1 MDGAG
6 EFQGGMRDLND
17 SDWRKS
23 LEDIG
28 ETEGYFEPLGAR
40 HFSIF
45 ADAGPVLLVSFES
58 RTRIR
63 ALQDDQLP
71 YGLSLA
77 RANGWSSLSLVAEAD
92 TWFRDAAVHAYF
104 DRLIDEAFF
113 EDFDRVVFYGEGACA
128 YAACAYSVAAP
139 GATVIALRPQAT
151 LEPRLAGWDDR
162 FVSKRRL
169 DFTGRYGFAPEM
181 MEAAGAGYV
190 FYDPFER
197 LDAMHA
203 ALFARPGT
211 ELIACR
217 HMGIEIEWVLSKTDA
232 LDPLLGMAAEGRLRP
247 QAIWQLLRARR
258 DLPRYLRMVIGA
270 LQDSGRPYLEALLC
284 RNVAERLNGP
294 RFRARFLKLEVDL
307 AERGVTLPPYLGNR
321 R

>member
-77 RANGWSSLSLVAEAD
+77 RTNGWSSLSLVAEAD

-151 LEPRLAGWDDR
+151 LEPLAAGWDDR

-169 DFTGRYGFAPEM
+169 DSTAAALPPRWL
-181 MEAAGAGYV
+181 EAAGAGYV
-190 FYDPFER
+190 FYDLFER

-211 ELIACR
+211 SSRSPAA
-217 HMGIEIEWVLSKTDA
+217 MGIEIEWVLAEDRCA
-232 LDPLLGMAAEGRLRP
+232 RPAAGNGGRRPAAPAGDMAA
-247 QAIWQLLRARR
+247 LRARR
-258 DLPRYLRMVIGA
+258 DPPRYLRMVIGA
-270 LQDSGRPYLEALLC
+270 P
-284 RNVAERLNGP
+284 
-294 RFRARFLKLEVDL
+294 
-307 AERGVTLPPYLGNR
+307 
-321 R
+321 